1 MSDRATTPGSGRT
14 DGPVRDREWP
24 TIDWDAFW
32 REPLTPADQEAMI
45 RRAHDAARLLG
56 DLFAERGVPGCVASV
71 GCGPAV
77 CLLDLAE
84 EFPGTTF
91 HGYDTAPAALATAR
105 ERRAD
110 RAAALAPVSF
120 EQARLPDLDI
130 DRRFDAVYCLN
141 TLDYVS
147 EVECALRALFELVR
161 PGGVFVFNY
170 PTPAR
175 QAWHETHLADP
186 GEYWL
191 GHRDEAWI
199 RRRLRLIDAGRN
211 VLTRE
216 RVAELLN
223 REPDPVGALLNGVTP
238 TPDPVAPVTVVER

>member
-1 MSDRATTPGSGRT
+1 VSDRATNPADTPA
-14 DGPVRDREWP
+14 DGAARDREWP

-32 REPLTPADQEAMI
+32 REPLTPADHGSMV

-56 DLFAERGVPGCVASV
+56 DLFAERAVPDSVASV
-71 GCGPAV
+71 GCGPAI

-84 EFPGTTF
+84 EFPGTSF
-91 HGYDTAPAALATAR
+91 HGYDAAPSALAEAR
-105 ERRAD
+105 ERRDA
-110 RAAALAPVSF
+110 REVALAPVSF
-120 EQARLPDLDI
+120 ERADLPDLAI

-141 TLDYVS
+141 TLDYVP
-147 EVECALRALFELVR
+147 EVERALRALFGLVR
-161 PGGVFVFNY
+161 PGGVLVFNY

-191 GHRDEAWI
+191 GHRDEAWL

-216 RVAELLN
+216 RVAELLD
-223 REPDPVGALLNGVTP
+223 REPRLVGALLDGVTP
-238 TPDPVAPVTVVER
+238 NPDPVAPVTVVER